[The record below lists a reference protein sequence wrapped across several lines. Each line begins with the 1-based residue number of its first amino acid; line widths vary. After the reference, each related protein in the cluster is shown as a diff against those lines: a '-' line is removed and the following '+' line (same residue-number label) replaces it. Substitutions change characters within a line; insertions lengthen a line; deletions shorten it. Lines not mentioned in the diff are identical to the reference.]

1 MNHPNPDISIIMA
14 THNRKDVVLHTLTQL
29 DQNSLDRAN
38 AEIIVVDNQSTDGT
52 VEALRDR
59 VDVLIS
65 LRYNAGSCA
74 KASGVDRARGK
85 YILFLDDD
93 SYPRTGSISR
103 MIEYFEQN
111 PKLGA
116 AGFQVHLPDG
126 RNEGGALPDV
136 FLGCG
141 VGFRSEALHAA
152 GGLDRSFFMQAE
164 EYDLT
169 FRMTHAGWQVRM
181 FDDLHVDH
189 LKTIQARKTDRT
201 TYYDIRNN
209 LRVLARYL
217 PNPCY
222 KIYLQD
228 CLQRY
233 SWLAEIDQHHHAYRR
248 GVRAGKWRAMIERI
262 RYRSKRLSPQ
272 SFEHFYRWNFIQL
285 RMKELSKQ
293 GIRNIIFADLGK
305 NIYPFYQGALDA
317 GLQVLSIGD
326 DRFASIARK
335 YRGIPIIPL
344 QQVLDHSAD
353 AIIVSN
359 TASVFADVTH
369 KRLRTMTTQPTCNWF
384 GRLQMDVT
392 SGFHS
397 PSIEKN
403 TDTIDEKPLIAIQ
416 G

>member
-1 MNHPNPDISIIMA
+1 M
-14 THNRKDVVLHTLTQL
+14 LHTLKQL
-29 DQNSLDRAN
+29 DQNGLDRAN
-38 AEIIVVDNQSTDGT
+38 TEIILVDNQSSDGT
-52 VEALRDR
+52 VEALCDR
-59 VDVLIS
+59 VDVLIPLS
-65 LRYNAGSCA
+65 YNAGSCA
-74 KASGVDRARGK
+74 KALGVDRARGK

-93 SYPRTGSISR
+93 SFPRAESISL
-103 MIEYFEQN
+103 MIEHFEQN
-111 PKLGA
+111 PKLAA

-126 RNEGGALPDV
+126 RCEGGALPDV

-141 VGFRSEALHAA
+141 VGFRTEALRAA

-189 LKTIQARKTDRT
+189 LKTIQARKNDRT

-233 SWLAEIDQHHHAYRR
+233 AWLAEKDQHRHAYRR
-248 GVRAGKWRAMIERI
+248 GVRAGKWRALIERI
-262 RYRSKRLSPQ
+262 GYRSKRLSPQ
-272 SFEHFYRWNFIQL
+272 SFEHFYRWNFIQQQ
-285 RMKELSKQ
+285 MQEVAKQ
-293 GIRNIIFADLGK
+293 GIRNVVFADLGK
-305 NIYPFYQGALDA
+305 NIYPFYQGAIEA
-317 GLQVLSIGD
+317 GLHVLSIGD
-326 DRFASIARK
+326 DRFASIERK

-344 QQVLDHSAD
+344 QQALTHPTD

-369 KRLRTMTTQPTCNWF
+369 NRLRTMTAQPIYNWF
-384 GRLQMDVT
+384 GEPQMDEAA
-392 SGFHS
+392 GFHS
-397 PSIEKN
+397 PSIEKK
-403 TDTIDEKPLIAIQ
+403 TDTIDEKPLFAIQ
-416 G
+416 R